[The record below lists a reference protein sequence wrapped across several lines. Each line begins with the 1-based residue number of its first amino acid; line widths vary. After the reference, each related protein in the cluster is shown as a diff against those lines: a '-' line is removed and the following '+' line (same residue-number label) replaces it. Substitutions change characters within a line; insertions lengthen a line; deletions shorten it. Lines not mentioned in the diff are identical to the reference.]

1 MGSAELGQ
9 PFSFQFEGKCMYSDP
24 EFRSLFILVKADIT
38 VSHPDRDGDERAI
51 KIVESIVNMEITNQ
65 IRVIEEKRVSYSDL
79 QAYIPDITNACCLK
93 LNENG
98 FNVISFNI
106 TSMDLPDDIKV
117 SVERMKMMKSMTPE
131 EIGRKAQEAQQ
142 AAMQAAAQM
151 GTVIPA
157 QMGTAIPAQMD
168 APAPGAVPQGIVP
181 AMDPPPA
188 QPYPKFCPNC
198 GTATTGS
205 NFCGNCGQK
214 LKY

>member
-9 PFSFQFEGKCMYSDP
+9 PFNFQFEGKCMYSDP
-24 EFRSLFILVKADIT
+24 EFRSLFILVKADII

-51 KIVESIVNMEITNQ
+51 EIVESIVNMEIRNQ
-65 IRVIEEKRVSYSDL
+65 MRAIEEKKVSYSDL
-79 QAYIPDITNACCLK
+79 QAYIPEITNACCQK

-151 GTVIPA
+151 GTIIPN
-157 QMGTAIPAQMD
+157 QMD
-168 APAPGAVPQGIVP
+168 PPAPGAVPQGIVP